1 MNEVIFTVAE
11 KEAKELLE
19 EILGGNNG

>member
-1 MNEVIFTVAE
+1 MNEVIFTVVE